1 MSRDHFS
8 FSTRI
13 FIGDFYKPTGMMENG
28 EEKYIQLNEEEMI
41 ADVDKIRK
49 ENGWKPIKR
58 GADAQTPV
66 ANLSTASVTV
76 TPTTTKASKKSSKAE
91 SKAAEAKA
99 AKEQATA
106 ALAALAATL
115 TPEQKLML
123 HLQEEMKNLSAQ
135 GMSAADQA
143 KIQKEALK

>member
-58 GADAQTPV
+58 GNDAANPV
-66 ANLSTASVTV
+66 ASLSTASVTV
-76 TPTTTKASKKSSKAE
+76 TPTSTKTSKKSKAE
-91 SKAAEAKA
+91 AKAAEAKA